1 MRMKTRLAS
10 LSLDLDNKWS
20 YLKTHGDAGWEKFPS
35 YLDVVVPRALDV
47 LGERGLSITFFVVG
61 QDAAIESNTAALR
74 SIADAGHEIGNHS
87 FNHEPWLHLYEPA
100 QLRDDFSRAEDAI
113 YAATGQRTVGFR
125 GPGFSFSP
133 EVLAELARRGYQ
145 YDASTFPTFL
155 GPLARYY
162 YFLRSNL
169 SGGDRD
175 QRKQLFGKFS
185 EGFRPLKPYAW
196 PGLERELIEIPVTTM
211 PLVRAPIHLS
221 YLLYLAQ
228 ASELVALNYF
238 RMALTMCDL
247 RGVEPSILLH
257 PLDFMGCDDDQ
268 DLSFF
273 PAMKSP
279 AAAKLRLVGK
289 ALDMLAKG
297 RRVVTMREHAAAHCS
312 TERGAGE
319 GKAKPASDAAT
330 LVLQGAEG

>member
-1 MRMKTRLAS
+1 MKTRLAS

-20 YLKTHGDAGWEKFPS
+20 YLKTHGDAGWERFPS
-35 YLDVVVPRALDV
+35 YLDVVVPRV
-47 LGERGLSITFFVVG
+47 LEMLAERGLRITFFVVG
-61 QDAAIESNTAALR
+61 QDAAIDSNGPALR
-74 SIADAGHEIGNHS
+74 SIAEAGHEIGNHS
-87 FNHEPWLHLYEPA
+87 FRHEPWLHLYEPE
-100 QLRDDFSRAEDAI
+100 QLRDELTRAEEAI
-113 YAATGQRTVGFR
+113 FDATGERTVGFR

-133 EVLAELARRGYQ
+133 EVLAELANRGYE

-169 SGGDRD
+169 SGGQREE
-175 QRKQLFGKFS
+175 RKQLFGKFS

-196 PGLERELIEIPVTTM
+196 EGLKQELIEIPVTTM

-221 YLLYLAQ
+221 YLLYLGQ
-228 ASELVALNYF
+228 ASQAVALAYF
-238 RMALTMCDL
+238 RTALALCDL

-289 ALDMLAKG
+289 ALDMLARG
-297 RRVVTMREHAAAHCS
+297 RRVVTMREHAAAHRRLTVGSNS
-312 TERGAGE
+312 TR
-319 GKAKPASDAAT
+319 AKPASGSG
-330 LVLQGAEG
+330 LVLQGSDR